1 MPVTIALA
9 GNPNSGKT
17 TMFNALTGSSQRVG
31 NWPGVTVDKKEGRLK
46 KQKDVTIIDL
56 PGIYSLSPYTLE
68 EVISRDYLVNEKPDV
83 IINIVDGSNIER
95 NLYLT
100 TQLLDV
106 GIPVVI
112 ALNMIDIVDKSGD
125 IIDIKKLSETLGC
138 PIVETSAQNGFGLE
152 ALTKKAIE
160 SAKSGKTG
168 VFERQ
173 FSKPVEFALASIAE
187 LIKGNVPKEN
197 LRWYSIKFFERDE
210 KVLERIKLH
219 DDVKR
224 KIEQI
229 ILDCEKEIDDS
240 SASIIASESYEYV
253 SDIVRSYVKKSHS
266 SMTLSDKI
274 DSVVTNRWLGLPIF
288 ASIMFVVYYI
298 SVSTVGSFVTDF
310 TNDMFV
316 GEWIQAPLADWL
328 TSIGTAEWLTGLIVD
343 GIVGGLGAIIG
354 FLPQM
359 LILFFFLAILE
370 DSGYMARIAFLM
382 DRIFRKVGLS
392 GKSFIPLLIGTGC
405 GVPGIMATRTIEQ
418 QNDRRM
424 TIMTTTFMPCGAKLP
439 LIALI
444 SSAVFGGTWW
454 VAPSAYFLG
463 IGAVVI
469 SGIILKKTKLFMGES
484 SPFVIELPAYHFPK
498 ASNISRSIFERGSA
512 FVKKAFT
519 VYTLASILVWFG
531 SSFGFVNGTFGL
543 VENLNNS
550 VLHNIGSS
558 LAIIFAPL
566 GFGRWE
572 TTVAS
577 IMGLAAKEQVVG
589 VFGVLS
595 SIGSEDLAMEMVDS
609 ANVGGLSPIASLFS
623 NGLAAYSFLIFNL
636 LCAPCF
642 AAMNTIRAE
651 MNNWKWTLF
660 AIGYECMFAYV
671 IALIF
676 YQLGTFFSGGSFTV
690 GTVAAFIL
698 LAVLLY
704 LLFRP
709 APKQHDIEKS
719 DSKFSAITEVSN

>member
-1 MPVTIALA
+1 
-9 GNPNSGKT
+9 
-17 TMFNALTGSSQRVG
+17 MFNALTGSSQRVG

-46 KQKDVTIIDL
+46 KYKDVTIIDL

-100 TQLLDV
+100 TQILDV

-112 ALNMIDIVDKSGD
+112 ALNMIDIVNKSGD
-125 IIDIKKLSETLGC
+125 IIDIKKLSETLSC
-138 PIVETSAQNGFGLE
+138 PVIETSAQKGTGLE

-160 SAKSGKTG
+160 LAKAGKKGT
-168 VFERQ
+168 FKRQ
-173 FSKPVEFALASIAE
+173 FSKPVELALSNIAE
-187 LIKGNVPKEN
+187 LIKNNVPDEN

-210 KVLERIKLH
+210 KVLERITLS
-219 DDVKR
+219 DVIKG

-229 ILDCEKEIDDS
+229 ILACEEELDDN
-240 SASIIASESYEYV
+240 SASIIASESYEYI
-253 SDIVRSYVKKSHS
+253 SDVVRSYVKKSRS
-266 SMTLSDKI
+266 GTTLSDKI
-274 DSVVTNRWLGLPIF
+274 DSVVTSRWLGLPIF
-288 ASIMFVVYYI
+288 AAIMFLVYYV
-298 SVSTVGSFVTDF
+298 SVSTVGSYVTDF

-316 GEWIQAPLADWL
+316 GEWIQAPLANWL
-328 TSIGTAEWLTGLIVD
+328 TSIGTAEWMIGLIVD

-405 GVPGIMATRTIEQ
+405 GVPGIMAARTIEQ

-484 SPFVIELPAYHFPK
+484 SPFVIELPAYHIPM
-498 ASNISRSIFERGSA
+498 AGNVIRSMFERGSS

-531 SSFGFVNGTFGL
+531 ASFGFVNGTFGL
-543 VENLNNS
+543 VDNINNS
-550 VLHNIGSS
+550 VLHNIGNS
-558 LAIIFAPL
+558 LALIFAPL

-589 VFGVLS
+589 VFGVLT
-595 SIGSEDLAMEMVDS
+595 SIGNEDLALEMVDS
-609 ANVGGLSPIASLFS
+609 ANVGGLSPIAALFS
-623 NGLAAYSFLIFNL
+623 SGIAAYSFLIFNL

-642 AAMNTIRAE
+642 AAMNTIRTE
-651 MNNWKWTLF
+651 MNNWKWTVF
-660 AIGYECMFAYV
+660 AIGYECVFAYV

-676 YQLGTFFSGGSFTV
+676 YQLGTFFSGGSFTA
-690 GTVAAFIL
+690 GTAVAFIL
-698 LAVLLY
+698 LAVLLFM
-704 LLFRP
+704 LFRP

-719 DSKFSAITEVSN
+719 DSNLSATAGVSE

>member
-46 KQKDVTIIDL
+46 KYKDVTIIDL

-100 TQLLDV
+100 TQILDV

-112 ALNMIDIVDKSGD
+112 ALNMIDIVNKSGD
-125 IIDIKKLSETLGC
+125 IIDIKKLSETLSC
-138 PIVETSAQNGFGLE
+138 PVIETSAQKGTGLE

-160 SAKSGKTG
+160 LAKSGKKGT
-168 VFERQ
+168 FKRQ
-173 FSKPVEFALASIAE
+173 FSKTVELALSNIAE
-187 LIKGNVPKEN
+187 LIKNNVPDEN

-210 KVLERIKLH
+210 KVLERITLS
-219 DDVKR
+219 DVIKR

-229 ILDCEKEIDDS
+229 ILACEEELDDN
-240 SASIIASESYEYV
+240 SASIIASESYEYI
-253 SDIVRSYVKKSHS
+253 SDVVRSYVKKSRS
-266 SMTLSDKI
+266 GTTLSDKI
-274 DSVVTNRWLGLPIF
+274 DSVVTSRWLGLPIF
-288 ASIMFVVYYI
+288 TAIMFLVYYV
-298 SVSTVGSFVTDF
+298 SVSTVGSYVTDF

-328 TSIGTAEWLTGLIVD
+328 TSIGTTEWMIGLIVD

-382 DRIFRKVGLS
+382 DRIFRKIGLS

-405 GVPGIMATRTIEQ
+405 GVPGIMAARTIEQ

-484 SPFVIELPAYHFPK
+484 SPFVIELPAYHIPM
-498 ASNISRSIFERGSA
+498 AGNVIRSMFERGSS

-531 SSFGFVNGTFGL
+531 ASFGFVNGTFGL
-543 VENLNNS
+543 VDNLNNS
-550 VLHNIGSS
+550 VLHNIGNS
-558 LAIIFAPL
+558 LALIFAPL

-589 VFGVLS
+589 VFGVLT
-595 SIGSEDLAMEMVDS
+595 SIGNEDLALEMVDS
-609 ANVGGLSPIASLFS
+609 ANVGGLSPIAALFS
-623 NGLAAYSFLIFNL
+623 SGIAAYSFLIFNL

-642 AAMNTIRAE
+642 AAMNTIRTE
-651 MNNWKWTLF
+651 MNNWKWTVF
-660 AIGYECMFAYV
+660 AIGYECIFAYV

-676 YQLGTFFSGGSFTV
+676 YQLGTFFSGGSFTA
-690 GTVAAFIL
+690 GTTVAFIL
-698 LAVLLY
+698 LAVLLFM
-704 LLFRP
+704 LFRP

-719 DSKFSAITEVSN
+719 DSNLSATAGVSE

>member
-1 MPVTIALA
+1 LPVTIALA

-46 KQKDVTIIDL
+46 KYKDITIIDL

-100 TQLLDV
+100 TQILDV

-112 ALNMIDIVDKSGD
+112 ALNMIDIVNKSGD
-125 IIDIKKLSETLGC
+125 IIDIKKLSETLSC
-138 PIVETSAQNGFGLE
+138 PVIETSAQKGTGLE

-160 SAKSGKTG
+160 LAKTG
-168 VFERQ
+168 KKGNFKRQ
-173 FSKPVEFALASIAE
+173 FSKPVELALSNIAE
-187 LIKGNVPKEN
+187 LIKNNVPDEN

-210 KVLERIKLH
+210 KVLERITLS
-219 DDVKR
+219 DVIKG

-229 ILDCEKEIDDS
+229 ILACEEELDDN
-240 SASIIASESYEYV
+240 SASIIASESYEYI
-253 SDIVRSYVKKSHS
+253 SDVVRSYVKKSRS
-266 SMTLSDKI
+266 GTTLSDKI
-274 DSVVTNRWLGLPIF
+274 DSVVTSRWLGLPIF
-288 ASIMFVVYYI
+288 AAIMFLVYYV
-298 SVSTVGSFVTDF
+298 SVSTVGSYVTDF

-328 TSIGTAEWLTGLIVD
+328 TSIGTAEWMIGLIVD

-405 GVPGIMATRTIEQ
+405 GVPGIMAARTIEQ

-484 SPFVIELPAYHFPK
+484 SPFVIELPAYHIPM
-498 ASNISRSIFERGSA
+498 AGNVIRSMFERGSS

-531 SSFGFVNGTFGL
+531 ASFGFVNGTFGL
-543 VENLNNS
+543 VDNLNNS
-550 VLHNIGSS
+550 VLHNIGNS
-558 LAIIFAPL
+558 LALIFAPL

-589 VFGVLS
+589 VFGVLT
-595 SIGSEDLAMEMVDS
+595 SIGNEDLALEMVDS
-609 ANVGGLSPIASLFS
+609 ANVGGLSPIAALFS
-623 NGLAAYSFLIFNL
+623 SGIAAYSFLIFNL

-642 AAMNTIRAE
+642 AAMNTIRTE
-651 MNNWKWTLF
+651 MNNWKWTVF
-660 AIGYECMFAYV
+660 AIGYECIFAYV

-676 YQLGTFFSGGSFTV
+676 YQLGTFFSGGSFTA
-690 GTVAAFIL
+690 GTTVAFIL
-698 LAVLLY
+698 LAVLLFM
-704 LLFRP
+704 LFRP

-719 DSKFSAITEVSN
+719 DSNLSATAGVSE